1 MLAWFTDARDAR
13 AHDAPLADTAY
24 GKLSTLLRT
33 LPPRT
38 GMDLL
43 VTGPADMSSA
53 IHKPAANTLARWLS
67 GFRDVDR
74 LSHRL
79 LA

>member
-1 MLAWFTDARDAR
+1 
-13 AHDAPLADTAY
+13 
-24 GKLSTLLRT
+24 
-33 LPPRT
+33 
-38 GMDLL
+38 
-43 VTGPADMSSA
+43 MSSA